1 MALTLRRNKET
12 RLTKDELDNNF
23 VYLSDYN
30 NLTNKPVTI
39 SATGDIIYDPATGVI
54 SYTTPT
60 LAAVATTGDYSDL
73 KHRPTSVFDLD
84 IPPIAIDLPAFL
96 YYDGT
101 DLTWNKVSYD
111 DLSNKPTLS
120 RVAETGNYNDLDY
133 RPTSVFDLD
142 IPPIAVRLPAFL
154 YYDGTDLTW
163 NKVSYN
169 DLTDKPELLQGP
181 KGDPGEQG
189 PQGPQGPQGQEGTG
203 GAPGPQGD
211 QGPKGDKGD
220 TGEQGPAGPQGD
232 QGPKGDKGDT
242 GEMGATGPQGPAGAD
257 GAPGP
262 QGPQG
267 LQGPKGDKG
276 DTGAPG
282 TTDYNNLINK
292 PNQSLNTTD
301 TVTFN
306 ALNVNQL
313 EFTGTGP
320 VVIES
325 GNDLNLVAAGTIR
338 INGNTL
344 AAVATTGSYNDLQNK
359 PSLATVATTGS
370 YNDLTDKL
378 IIPTLVSSLT
388 NDAGYLTPTISSP
401 IKIEGISEKFATQ
414 AVTNGTISFDCTNGN
429 IFKISGQTANFTANL
444 TNLSLDSGYG
454 TTVTFVITQGATAY
468 IPNALQ
474 IAGVAQT
481 INWQGNTTPTGTAS
495 RTDVVTLS
503 ILNSSGTYL
512 VLGQLTGF

>member
-39 SATGDIIYDPATGVI
+39 SATGDITYDPATGVI

-181 KGDPGEQG
+181 RGDPGEQG
-189 PQGPQGPQGQEGTG
+189 EQ
-203 GAPGPQGD
+203 
-211 QGPKGDKGD
+211 
-220 TGEQGPAGPQGD
+220 GEQGP
-232 QGPKGDKGDT
+232 KGDT

-370 YNDLTDKL
+370 YNDLTDKP

-474 IAGVAQT
+474 IAGAAQT

>member
-12 RLTKDELDNNF
+12 KLTKDELDNNF
-23 VYLSDYN
+23 VYLSDYS
-30 NLTNKPVTI
+30 NLTNKPAAI
-39 SATGDIIYDPATGVI
+39 STTGDITYDPATGVI

-73 KHRPTSVFDLD
+73 IHRPTSVFDLD
-84 IPPIAIDLPAFL
+84 IPSISIDLPAFL
-96 YYDGT
+96 YY
-101 DLTWNKVSYD
+101 N
-111 DLSNKPTLS
+111 
-120 RVAETGNYNDLDY
+120 
-133 RPTSVFDLD
+133 
-142 IPPIAVRLPAFL
+142 
-154 YYDGTDLTW
+154 GTDLTW

-189 PQGPQGPQGQEGTG
+189 PQG
-203 GAPGPQGD
+203 
-211 QGPKGDKGD
+211 
-220 TGEQGPAGPQGD
+220 EQGP
-232 QGPKGDKGDT
+232 KGDT
-242 GEMGATGPQGPAGAD
+242 GEMGATGPQGGAGAD

-262 QGPQG
+262 QGDTGDTGAVGATGPAGPKGDTGEQG
-267 LQGPKGDKG
+267 IQGPKGDTGEQGIQGLAG
-276 DTGAPG
+276 DTGPAG

-292 PNQSLNTTD
+292 PVL
-301 TVTFN
+301 
-306 ALNVNQL
+306 
-313 EFTGTGP
+313 
-320 VVIES
+320 
-325 GNDLNLVAAGTIR
+325 
-338 INGNTL
+338 
-344 AAVATTGSYNDLQNK
+344 
-359 PSLATVATTGS
+359 
-370 YNDLTDKL
+370 
-378 IIPTLVSSLT
+378 PTLVSSLT
-388 NDAGYLTPTISSP
+388 NDAGYLTSTISSP

-414 AVTNGTISFDCTNGN
+414 VVTNGTISFDCTNGN

-454 TTVTFVITQGATAY
+454 TTITFVIAQGATAY

-481 INWQGNTTPTGTAS
+481 INWQGNTTPTGTVS